1 MQTLPIVNKVAQ
13 SGLLTLDME
22 KWLPAA
28 EAIVTLDLKDF
39 LFRGLLLKEKDFR
52 EQVAVFNWS
61 QYQNKYVGLI
71 CSTDAIIP
79 HWAYMLLAD
88 ALLPFATGFFA
99 GDEKEVERQLL
110 LQHISQLD
118 AATYTD
124 QRVVVKGCGDRKV
137 GVEAYLA
144 IAAKLQPVVKSLMY
158 GEPCS
163 TVPIYKAPKS
173 NTNT

>member
-13 SGLLTLDME
+13 SGLITLDME

-28 EAIVTLDLKDF
+28 GDIVTLDLKDF

-52 EQVAVFNWS
+52 EQVAAVAWS
-61 QYQNKYVGLI
+61 QYTDKYVGLI
-71 CSTDAIIP
+71 CTTDAIIP
-79 HWAYMLLAD
+79 HWAYMVLAD
-88 ALLPFATGFFA
+88 ALLPYTKGFFV
-99 GDEKEVERQLL
+99 GHEKEVERQLL

-118 AATYTD
+118 ATAYAG

-163 TVPIYKAPKS
+163 TVPIYKAPK
-173 NTNT
+173 